1 MKKLLYLLC
10 FVWAG
15 SFLTGCSE
23 EEIALYDQEMAITFS
38 SATTLNYT
46 FTDEHYLNGTTSL
59 ELNFYAQLQGGLV
72 DANRTFCLKTE
83 PREGYSELPVL
94 QLENPYT
101 YSETDTNIQV
111 YPLVAQRPEKPS
123 TTQSCLLTFD
133 YANPAHQF
141 IKGRVDISTLTVNV
155 TYKIKPSTWR
165 DEAWGTYSDAKYMF
179 MMDVLDK
186 TYSSMMDYELRTVVD
201 AYEAYKAEGGDP
213 ICDDNNE
220 EITFPET
227 NVNA

>member
-1 MKKLLYLLC
+1 M
-10 FVWAG
+10 
-15 SFLTGCSE
+15 
-23 EEIALYDQEMAITFS
+23 
-38 SATTLNYT
+38 
-46 FTDEHYLNGTTSL
+46 
-59 ELNFYAQLQGGLV
+59 

-101 YSETDTNIQV
+101 YSETDTIIQV

-186 TYSSMMDYELRTVVD
+186 TYSSMMDYELPTVVD

-213 ICDDNNE
+213 IYDDNNE